1 MAAGQ
6 EEKWAELLWAAMSE
20 VAGLRKPGGGLE
32 LAEPGDEL
40 GREVAE
46 RLREWLQSAGKQADA
61 TELAEAGRAKMWL
74 IGEVPEEEP
83 AVYEVQSAAD
93 AADLVAGELSGEAG
107 AAVAKRTEA
116 AEAAAE
122 AEDVRLR
129 RNGGAAD
136 EMASV
141 AAKMF
146 GVAAGESYAGRGEGY
161 AAGYAAGNVFAAGR
175 QAGLAAEAVAYAGG
189 QEVARRGEAG
199 LSEAEMERICGL
211 VLERLCAGI
220 DVYLQS
226 SAVR

>member
-6 EEKWAELLWAAMSE
+6 EKWAELLWAAMSE

-46 RLREWLQSAGKQADA
+46 RLREWLQSARKQADA

-74 IGEVPEEEP
+74 TGEVPEEEL
-83 AVYEVQSAAD
+83 AVYGGQSAAAK

-107 AAVAKRTEA
+107 AAVEKRTEA
-116 AEAAAE
+116 AEAAA
-122 AEDVRLR
+122 DVRLR

-136 EMASV
+136 EMAAG
-141 AAKMF
+141 AAKMR
-146 GVAAGESYAGRGEGY
+146 GVAAGESYAERGGSY
-161 AAGYAAGNVFAAGR
+161 AAGYAAGSVFAAGR

-189 QEVARRGEAG
+189 QEVLRRSEAG

>member
-46 RLREWLQSAGKQADA
+46 RLREWLQSAGKQADV

-74 IGEVPEEEP
+74 TGEVPEEEN
-83 AVYEVQSAAD
+83 AVSEGQSAVD
-93 AADLVAGELSGEAG
+93 AAGVAKTFDLAGEAG
-107 AAVAKRTEA
+107 VAVAKRTEA
-116 AEAAAE
+116 AEAA
-122 AEDVRLR
+122 EDVRLR
-129 RNGGAAD
+129 RVGGAAD
-136 EMASV
+136 EMTAG
-141 AAKMF
+141 AAKMR
-146 GVAAGESYAGRGEGY
+146 GVAAGEGYAGRGEGY